1 MTDYISANLPAI
13 DFDQTREFYTF
24 LGFETV
30 YQSAEW
36 MIIEKVPLL
45 LEFFHHPQ
53 LDPKTSCFSAC
64 IRTHAMQHLYEVWS
78 ALNWSLYPQA
88 RITEI
93 QYLDEIDMFCV
104 IDPNGSL
111 IRCIQI

>member
-36 MIIEKVPLL
+36 MIK
-45 LEFFHHPQ
+45 
-53 LDPKTSCFSAC
+53 SS
-64 IRTHAMQHLYEVWS
+64 M
-78 ALNWSLYPQA
+78 
-88 RITEI
+88 
-93 QYLDEIDMFCV
+93 
-104 IDPNGSL
+104 
-111 IRCIQI
+111 

>member
-36 MIIEKVPLL
+36 MIIEKGPLL
-45 LEFFHHPQ
+45 LEFFHHP
-53 LDPKTSCFSAC
+53 
-64 IRTHAMQHLYEVWS
+64 
-78 ALNWSLYPQA
+78 
-88 RITEI
+88 
-93 QYLDEIDMFCV
+93 
-104 IDPNGSL
+104 
-111 IRCIQI
+111 